1 MKNFE
6 LTKKPI
12 QTLDELTYQ
21 TLRQDCY
28 YFILSVSMGDTYII
42 CSLKEHLEQRYKAKI
57 VFVTKKSHE
66 AVLEMF
72 EIKDYI
78 LCENNVFSDNFWYP
92 KWVFTP
98 NTASVPTLGKFY
110 PAHPGNLLKD
120 ITHLAIIL
128 TPYRKNISQ
137 EYLEPATLY
146 HLACLDLPQ
155 NIKAKLP
162 TNLPQMSESLKA
174 KISKIAP
181 LEKIILFCP
190 QAQSCPCLPAILFQ
204 AECENLQKQ
213 GYSIIVN
220 IPEHKAYRRFFT
232 EKTYELDL
240 SLKECIALAL
250 SCAGVVS
257 VRSGFVDLIAPH
269 CENLTIY
276 HTSFDFWW
284 NYRFKGVNSRHLPKE
299 FFVYD
304 EPLYKEFLRSKSHFY
319 EILPLRLY
327 QRYATKGFLRK
338 LRTPFALYFKLYKKY
353 KGAKNVL
360 SQDKYLDEF
369 LHKNLAQTYEY
380 QLGLA
385 LQKACEN
392 FFVGGFIF
400 FAFEYLKIRKQ
411 KDKKFIRMHQLSEIF
426 EPRKSLFSPEN
437 RT

>member
-1 MKNFE
+1 MKNYE

-12 QTLDELTYQ
+12 SSIQELSKH
-21 TLRQDCY
+21 LKKE
-28 YFILSVSMGDTYII
+28 YFYFVSVGNLGDTY
-42 CSLKEHLEQRYKAKI
+42 CLCLLKELLEQKYKAKI
-57 VFVTKKSHE
+57 IFVIRTSHE

-72 EIKDYI
+72 KIQDFI
-78 LCENNVFSDNFWYP
+78 SCEKSLMESFWYP
-92 KWVFTP
+92 QWIRNENTTSTP
-98 NTASVPTLGKFY
+98 KLGKLY
-110 PAHPGNLLKD
+110 PAHPLGLQKN
-120 ITHLAIIL
+120 AIC
-128 TPYRKNISQ
+128 
-137 EYLEPATLY
+137 EPMIAY
-146 HLACLDLPQ
+146 HLRFFDLPKESE
-155 NIKAKLP
+155 IKLP

-190 QAQSCPCLPAILFQ
+190 QANSCPCLPAVLFQ

-240 SLKECIALAL
+240 SVKELLALAL
-250 SCAGVVS
+250 SCAGVIS

-269 CENLTIY
+269 C
-276 HTSFDFWW
+276 
-284 NYRFKGVNSRHLPKE
+284 RHLKIYYSTFAHWWYCHLE
-299 FFVYD
+299 YVHSQCKLEEIFIYD
-304 EPLYKEFLRSKSHFY
+304 EPLYKEFLRSKAHFC

-338 LRTPFALYFKLYKKY
+338 LRTPFTLYFKTYQKY
-353 KGAKNVL
+353 KRAENTL
-360 SQDKYLDEF
+360 SKDKYLDEF
-369 LHKNLAQTYEY
+369 LRKNLAQTYEY

-385 LQKACEN
+385 LQKACER

-400 FAFEYLKIRKQ
+400 FAFDYLKILKQ
-411 KDKKFIRMHQLSEIF
+411 KNKKLIRMHKLPEIF
-426 EPRKSLFSPEN
+426 EPLKSWFSPEN